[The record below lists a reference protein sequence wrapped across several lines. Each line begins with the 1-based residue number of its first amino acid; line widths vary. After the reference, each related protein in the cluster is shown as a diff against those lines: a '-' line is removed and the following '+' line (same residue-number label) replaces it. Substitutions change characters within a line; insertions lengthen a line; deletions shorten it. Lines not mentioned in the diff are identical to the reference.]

1 MKFGLGILVLYLT
14 VYTAKSLSADVN
26 NRNNYN
32 ESSDVME
39 QQKKSDLLQKAIDVP
54 EIKINLLPT
63 TTKTT
68 SSILNKLLPHES
80 LKKDELSLGIKR
92 VTLLPPIPPF
102 NNFIFMQQ
110 DKSDDKTEDVQRAEM
125 IEIEVPMIGK
135 EYQRRMRERADVD
148 IEDTITNNAIADS
161 NNNYVEINM
170 MPTTSTTVPDTTEQS
185 TFIPDFQT
193 FRNSETN
200 PKSYHQT
207 SSSSYSTINDVS
219 SYSTLTTTDSIEDMH
234 AIESKLMDQ
243 YHSSHN
249 SEENVD
255 ESLIDKLTF
264 EIQEAHTDEPI
275 YTSTHKK
282 LQQKFPFNVKVVVNN
297 EDQKTSCKNKQSC
310 SQVNFSK
317 KPLDIDQ
324 EYYKDDSDE
333 DIFFKNEL
341 DMYNEK
347 PNQLKSRR
355 AADDGFYSPFNPLNT
370 FNGFSLTP
378 APRFSGINN
387 NFRMPNMPVMNRKP
401 SFLERLENESSLEK
415 SERVN
420 KDLNNLMKFVAV
432 WAHVDKFVSERART
446 AIKKLAYMTDE
457 DYVDNFIV
465 GSRKRVD
472 NNLNTIAKN
481 ADEPFT

>member
-1 MKFGLGILVLYLT
+1 
-14 VYTAKSLSADVN
+14 
-26 NRNNYN
+26 
-32 ESSDVME
+32 ME
-39 QQKKSDLLQKAIDVP
+39 QQQKSDLLQKAIDVP
-54 EIKINLLPT
+54 EIKFNLLPT
-63 TTKTT
+63 TSKTT

-80 LKKDELSLGIKR
+80 LKKDELSFGFKR
-92 VTLLPPIPPF
+92 VTLPTLPPI

-110 DKSDDKTEDVQRAEM
+110 DNSDDNSVDVQKAEM

-135 EYQRRMRERADVD
+135 EYTRKMREKPDVHV
-148 IEDTITNNAIADS
+148 EEESTNNAIEDS
-161 NNNYVEINM
+161 NNYVEINII
-170 MPTTSTTVPDTTEQS
+170 PTTSTTVPDTTEQS
-185 TFIPDFQT
+185 TIIPDFQT
-193 FRNSETN
+193 FRNSEAGT
-200 PKSYHQT
+200 KSYHQT
-207 SSSSYSTINDVS
+207 TSPPYHTINDVS
-219 SYSTLTTTDSIEDMH
+219 SYSTLAITDNIEDMH

-243 YHSSHN
+243 YHSSH
-249 SEENVD
+249 SSVENVD

-264 EIQEAHTDEPI
+264 EIQEAHTEQPI
-275 YTSTHKK
+275 YADTHKK
-282 LQQKFPFNVKVVVNN
+282 LQHKFPFNVKVVVNN
-297 EDQKTSCKNKQSC
+297 EDEKTSCKNKQSC

-317 KPLDIDQ
+317 KNLDIDQ

-341 DMYNEK
+341 EMYNEK

-355 AADDGFYSPFNPLNT
+355 AADDGFLNPFNT

-378 APRFSGINN
+378 APRFSGMNN
-387 NFRMPNMPVMNRKP
+387 NFRMPNMPVMNRQP
-401 SFLERLENESSLEK
+401 TFLERLENESSLEK

-432 WAHVDKFVSERART
+432 WAHVDKFVSDRART